1 MDQHSSIHF
10 ESGGIQQNS
19 QDSEHNPLDKPMN
32 DSHAGDETK
41 TQTNGSNQN
50 SSVSEVSNKIAQMS
64 HESTTRTLHEIADA
78 ANNSKCGGDQE
89 ELHNLDTDE

>member
-32 DSHAGDETK
+32 ESHPGEVAK
-41 TQTNGSNQN
+41 THANP
-50 SSVSEVSNKIAQMS
+50 SVSEVSDKVAQMT
-64 HESTTRTLHEIADA
+64 HQNNTRTLHEIADA